1 MVLGMVEEK
10 LANVLNMMMMK
21 VMVKI
26 VVKVALM
33 MWNDIF

>member
-26 VVKVALM
+26 VVKVVLM